1 LVDEQKIADIPISN
15 VMFDEQQYIIFMQN
29 NQERLY
35 RIAYNL
41 LGNVEEAQDAVQ
53 ETFIRV
59 WQNRYKIKA
68 DSSQAWIIKIVVNL
82 CLDLLR
88 KHKFIENIPKDEYN
102 ELTENSIPDPLESCI
117 NQEMQII
124 VQKAISK
131 LTPPYRIAVILRD
144 IEELSYEDIAVVL
157 GVPVSKVKSDLFRG
171 RRKLKE
177 ILRPVL

>member
-1 LVDEQKIADIPISN
+1 MVGEQKIADIPISN
-15 VMFDEQQYIIFMQN
+15 AMFDEQQYIIFMQN

-59 WQNRYKIKA
+59 WQNCYKIKA
-68 DSSQAWIIKIVVNL
+68 DSSQAWMIKTAVNL
-82 CLDLLR
+82 CLDWLR
-88 KHKFIENIPKDEYN
+88 RRKFRENIPEAEYNEFIENGI
-102 ELTENSIPDPLESCI
+102 LDPLESCI

-124 VQKAISK
+124 IQKAISK

-144 IEELSYEDIAVVL
+144 IEGLSYEDIAVVL
-157 GVPVSKVKSDLFRG
+157 GVPISKVKSDLFRG